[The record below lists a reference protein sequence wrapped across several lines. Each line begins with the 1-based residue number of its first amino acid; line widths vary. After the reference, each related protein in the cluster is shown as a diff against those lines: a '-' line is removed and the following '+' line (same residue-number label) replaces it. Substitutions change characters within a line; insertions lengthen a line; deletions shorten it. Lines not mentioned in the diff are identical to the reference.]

1 MRGPDVLDLPRPAVI
16 GVHDLHRRRARRRL
30 HRAHIGHPATLEP
43 RASAQIRMRK
53 PANPQVTALAT
64 SETPKRE
71 PSQVSGE
78 AVAEGT
84 TEGELQALLGTLA
97 SPLLAVLQGSET
109 EGYRVT
115 SSATVARLRIEI
127 LARQIS
133 ASEP

>member
-1 MRGPDVLDLPRPAVI
+1 M
-16 GVHDLHRRRARRRL
+16 
-30 HRAHIGHPATLEP
+30 
-43 RASAQIRMRK
+43 
-53 PANPQVTALAT
+53 AT